1 MKCCHPNTT
10 NINST
15 KKKISTNTKYIDLD
29 KYTTKNFIQ
38 PNKYVDSLSKPD
50 LANLT
55 WLKSTQPNQK
65 NKKEDIEIAILE
77 TSQNLKW
84 NRIGIQ
90 TWLSF
95 CQDVTCFMVDKGH
108 RFRVYTYNPIQEML
122 QWDVND
128 TSGSIVFVKML
139 FWGHMKQ

>member
-1 MKCCHPNTT
+1 MLSSKYNQHKFNQ
-10 NINST
+10 

-65 NKKEDIEIAILE
+65 KKKEDIEIAILE
-77 TSQNLKW
+77 TSQNLK
-84 NRIGIQ
+84 
-90 TWLSF
+90 
-95 CQDVTCFMVDKGH
+95 
-108 RFRVYTYNPIQEML
+108 
-122 QWDVND
+122 
-128 TSGSIVFVKML
+128 
-139 FWGHMKQ
+139 